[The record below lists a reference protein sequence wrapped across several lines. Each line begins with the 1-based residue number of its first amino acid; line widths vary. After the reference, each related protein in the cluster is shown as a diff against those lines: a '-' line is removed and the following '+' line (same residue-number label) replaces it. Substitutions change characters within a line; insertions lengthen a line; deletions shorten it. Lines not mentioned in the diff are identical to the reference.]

1 MTTMTTAAADSG
13 RQEAAQAGRREAEGD
28 FARAASDDYLIR
40 ARKGHWERVT
50 GLHLPADGA
59 LRNAWLAAYAAR
71 FAELAAP
78 CMTETRLIAAGREP
92 RFHAGQRI
100 EFASLDCIVLGRG
113 EWQAGE
119 IAGYFEPEWQ
129 PLPSVSHNLQ
139 LTVRA
144 IGKRGNPVR
153 KRIEVSEY
161 QVRLPQ
167 DAGVTS

>member
-1 MTTMTTAAADSG
+1 MTTMTEQTTGSD
-13 RQEAAQAGRREAEGD
+13 RQEAARAGRREATED
-28 FARAASDDYLIR
+28 FTRAAADGYWQRTI
-40 ARKGHWERVT
+40 

-78 CMTETRLIAAGREP
+78 YMTETRLIAAGRAP

-100 EFASLDCIVLGRG
+100 EFASLDCIALGRG

-119 IAGYFEPEWQ
+119 VAGYFEPDWQ
-129 PLPSVSHNLQ
+129 PLPGWPLR
-139 LTVRA
+139 LDVRV
-144 IGKRGNPVR
+144 IGKRGNPIG
-153 KRIEVSEY
+153 KDIEVSEY

-167 DAGVTS
+167 DAGVAS